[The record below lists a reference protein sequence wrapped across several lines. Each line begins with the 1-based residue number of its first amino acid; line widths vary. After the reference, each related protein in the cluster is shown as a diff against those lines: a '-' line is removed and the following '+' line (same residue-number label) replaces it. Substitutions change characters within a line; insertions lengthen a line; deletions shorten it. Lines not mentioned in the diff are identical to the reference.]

1 MLAPV
6 FIDESESKLLGV
18 YIDDKLKF
26 HEHVS
31 HICKQAAKQISALR
45 RFSNILNEKEKL
57 QIFNVFI
64 LANFNYCPLVWHLCG
79 QTDTRK
85 MEKVQER
92 ALRFVFNDHVSS
104 YSSLLQKAKKPSL
117 YLNRLRKL
125 SIEVHKVLN
134 QVSPSFLN
142 ELYVA
147 KETNYDLRD
156 SNKVKQPAYNTMTY
170 GNNSLRYQGAKLWN
184 NLPREIKESTS
195 FNKFRTLIQAWLG
208 PICSC
213 AMCIL
218 CQTRR

>member
-1 MLAPV
+1 
-6 FIDESESKLLGV
+6 
-18 YIDDKLKF
+18 
-26 HEHVS
+26 
-31 HICKQAAKQISALR
+31 
-45 RFSNILNEKEKL
+45 
-57 QIFNVFI
+57 
-64 LANFNYCPLVWHLCG
+64 
-79 QTDTRK
+79 

-218 CQTRR
+218 CQTRRQPTGRIWFHFITGHCIYHLISFFSVSENSASALMFYIVHYST